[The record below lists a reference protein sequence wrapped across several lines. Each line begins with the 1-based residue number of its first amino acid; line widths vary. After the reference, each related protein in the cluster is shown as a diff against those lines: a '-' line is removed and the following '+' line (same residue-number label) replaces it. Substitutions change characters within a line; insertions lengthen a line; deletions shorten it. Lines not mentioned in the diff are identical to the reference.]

1 MVTGTTVCPRTIK
14 ITGIT
19 RKREREPMSQDHTF
33 SHLFTFAIL
42 GGITGSLVYL
52 LLTTSTG
59 LY

>member
-1 MVTGTTVCPRTIK
+1 
-14 ITGIT
+14 
-19 RKREREPMSQDHTF
+19 MSQDHTF